1 MAFRK
6 ELHYVSVFPKINQWT
21 PFNYS
26 FSLWKPLSF
35 VCKHQ
40 FFSSLTSLNSLSD
53 VRILRM
59 DSNVLSWLIW
69 WTILH
74 FLLNFIE
81 TCFQCASSFF
91 LYFKKCKGKHHILSV
106 YDDFFFFS
114 SVWLLSHDQLFVT
127 PWTIALQASLSTTN
141 SRSLPKLMSI
151 ETMMPSNH
159 LILCHHLLL
168 PSIIPSIRFFF
179 FSKWVSSLHQMAKVL
194 KFQLQY
200 QSFQWTPRTDFL

>member
-1 MAFRK
+1 MNSLQLLF
-6 ELHYVSVFPKINQWT
+6 FPLKT
-21 PFNYS
+21 T
-26 FSLWKPLSF
+26 LSF

-151 ETMMPSNH
+151 ETTMPSNH

-168 PSIIPSIRFFF
+168 PSIVPSIRFCFVFF
-179 FSKWVSSLHQMAKVL
+179 FPKWVSSLHQMAKVL
-194 KFQLQY
+194 KFQLQC